1 MGDDE
6 LPGAQLMQQR
16 LQAQLAKS
24 PSTSRKAKLGGVA
37 SFLPEETFAKLK
49 DTPGEQLW

>member
-1 MGDDE
+1 MGEDE
-6 LPGAQLMQQR
+6 LHGTQQR

-24 PSTSRKAKLGGVA
+24 PSTSRKAKLGDT